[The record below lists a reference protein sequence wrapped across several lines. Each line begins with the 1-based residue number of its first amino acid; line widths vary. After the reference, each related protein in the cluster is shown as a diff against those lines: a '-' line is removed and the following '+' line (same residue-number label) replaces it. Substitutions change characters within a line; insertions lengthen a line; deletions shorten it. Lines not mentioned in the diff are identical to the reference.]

1 LPETVDFRNRLRDE
15 VSGSVGALARID
27 TLCLSYFDSA
37 TGALTDR
44 VCVGVVPGDF
54 VVDVGARRLRL
65 SKSFTYGGATAV
77 SYNRIVVKS
86 GTVTYFVTAVAEG
99 MLSPGASVNVVW
111 ELTLSGSVSGT
122 GVFTSGSVDSMIAMI
137 LRALAGQRGAKD
149 SLVISRFSYLDT
161 GVSPARVLLALTP
174 SISVVDTKVR
184 AEHGFVNFTSSGA
197 LAECWVL
204 NDKRVGDVDSEAVL
218 VRLVNPARQTVDSSM
233 SIRHILELSF

>member
-1 LPETVDFRNRLRDE
+1 LPETADFRMRLRNE
-15 VSGSVGALARID
+15 VSGSAGALARID
-27 TLCLSYFDSA
+27 TLCLSYLDPN

-44 VCVGVVPGDF
+44 VCVSVVPGDF

-86 GTVTYFVTAVAEG
+86 GNVTYFVTTVAEG
-99 MLSPGASVNVVW
+99 TLSPGATVNVVW
-111 ELTLSGSVSGT
+111 ELTLSGSVTGS
-122 GVFTSGSVDSMIAMI
+122 GVFTFGSVDSMLSMI

-161 GVSPARVLLALTP
+161 SVSPARVLLALTP
-174 SISVVDTKVR
+174 SVSVVDTRVR
-184 AEHGFVNFTSSGA
+184 AEHDFVNFTGSGA

-204 NDKRVGDVDSEAVL
+204 NDRRVGDADSEAVL
-218 VRLVNPARQTVDSSM
+218 VRLVNPSRQTVDPSM
-233 SIRHILELSF
+233 SIKHLLELSF